1 MKLDQKY
8 FIPFMVIVAIFTMI
22 FMVISSFNFKDRQK
36 KQFTSYTLEYD
47 SLLTKAHPYLGKR
60 DSLKLGEL
68 SKKNTVLVFWSS
80 WSEKSDQLLEEIDDV
95 SRYDESFNVVAALV
109 KDATDSAE
117 EAFLKHDFIYIDGTI
132 LFNELRVPGIPS
144 YILLDINGNLVSTH
158 VGYKEG
164 EFSEIITGSSD

>member
-22 FMVISSFNFKDRQK
+22 FMVISSFNFKERQK
-36 KQFTSYTLEYD
+36 EQFTSYTLKYD
-47 SLLTKAHPYLGKR
+47 SLLTKSHPYLEKQ
-60 DSLKLGEL
+60 DSLKLGDLTE
-68 SKKNTVLVFWSS
+68 KNTILVFWSS
-80 WSEKSDQLLEEIDDV
+80 WSEKSTQLLVEMDEV
-95 SRYDESFNVVAALV
+95 SKFDKSFNVVAALV

-144 YILLDINGNLVSTH
+144 YLVLDKNGNLLSTH
-158 VGYKEG
+158 VGFQKS
-164 EFSEIITGSSD
+164 EFSEVISGTSD